1 MWVMLWIFLAVVASV
16 FWLIVFADPEKY
28 DDAIGEHSLWLFILH
43 LICFVLSGALVSC
56 ANDYA
61 GWNACGTVAL
71 FVLVGKY
78 GHSVYRKRRKVNVVD

>member
-1 MWVMLWIFLAVVASV
+1 MRETTEWSRGLSS
-16 FWLIVFADPEKY
+16 K
-28 DDAIGEHSLWLFILH
+28 LFILH

-61 GWNACGTVAL
+61 GWNACGTLAL

-78 GHSVYRKRRKVNVVD
+78 GHSVYWKRRKVNVVD